1 MNSETGD
8 FVAIKKISLN
18 NISHDQIKSLT
29 VEVDLL
35 KRLNHPNIVKYV
47 DTINTENNL
56 YIIIEYIE
64 NGSLSD
70 IIKKFNTLTEVLCVR
85 YIKQVLEGLAY
96 LHNQGV
102 VHRYNNKL

>member
-8 FVAIKKISLN
+8 FVAIKRIGLN

-102 VHRYNNKL
+102 VHRYIYY